1 MGTVGEDY
9 YARLTGWITPKLML
23 GFELDRA
30 LIGNTTNFVVANDL
44 FPRER
49 RIGAQDGLDHLIR
62 LELTRSFR

>member
-23 GFELDRA
+23 GFELDARSSET
-30 LIGNTTNFVVANDL
+30 LRISSLPTTCFRKIHLRGD
-44 FPRER
+44 
-49 RIGAQDGLDHLIR
+49 DGLDHLIR